1 MLIMEPQEKEDLT
14 VNDIFICV
22 QNLYKRLKKI
32 YLLGIFPFGV
42 LELLPV
48 LADLE
53 LLLPVKDSGKLSCN
67 TLTEGGETEEIV
79 SSSDLKQE
87 RIYCKLNAKCTLER
101 SYWQKSI
108 IIL

>member
-1 MLIMEPQEKEDLT
+1 MLG
-14 VNDIFICV
+14 F
-22 QNLYKRLKKI
+22 
-32 YLLGIFPFGV
+32 FPFGV
-42 LELLPV
+42 LELLPL

-53 LLLPVKDSGKLSCN
+53 LLLPVKDSGKLSCT
-67 TLTEGGETEEIV
+67 TLTEGGEGGEGRETEEIV

-87 RIYCKLNAKCTLER
+87 RIYCKLNAKCTLKR